1 MKKINEYRHTNN
13 FNIVG
18 HHVTAMASIA
28 NHYSRENGYIII
40 SLGHSKSE
48 HSEYGR
54 DYTIRYAAEIDG
66 RWALVDAIIGV
77 SATGTVK
84 EAEAMIIHQDS
95 AAA

>member
-1 MKKINEYRHTNN
+1 VKKINEYRHTNK
-13 FNIVG
+13 FNISG
-18 HHVTAMASIA
+18 NHVRAMASIA
-28 NHYSRENGYIII
+28 NHYSRESGYRLIG
-40 SLGHSKSE
+40 LAHSESE

-54 DYTIRYAAEIDG
+54 AYTIRYITEIDG
-66 RWALVDAIIGV
+66 RWTLVDAIIGV